1 MNRAKAA
8 FLVCAALAQ
17 FVIGGDGAANVLSEQ
32 DQALLLRIV
41 AANQRLEQ
49 ALPLASFCGE
59 YERSWEAFS
68 QPPDKTQRSYAQK
81 AKGTFAFERGSD
93 GAIEKIVVE
102 DRYQEGTTTGDIRAG
117 DMTRNMLLGYM
128 RYMVL
133 TEGGVRQAYK
143 GTSKNRELGA
153 RVYSP
158 WNMLFDFGAEPL
170 TQLDKPEAVR
180 VKVSIDQ
187 YWLGP
192 ARVTSLRRSTH
203 EGRPIVDLEV
213 DFAGHDAATGGD
225 IRIQYQFRL
234 AEDMDFLPVQVRRTE
249 DILGED
255 GLRVTGVTTV
265 EDVAQL
271 ETPKGSLWIPVRLLK
286 TSKSSEGE
294 TKETYELR
302 QDTLLYDKPVPAAV
316 FAFDSTGAITYRDA
330 AADREREQQKDV
342 ARQTYEAK
350 YGTGARVRA
359 PDFAKAEWY
368 GDAQSLAG
376 LKGKVVLVIF
386 WGKRCGRCV
395 NALPDYQAL
404 LKQYGSDQFAVVA
417 LHCQERDQT
426 EVLALMKENACS
438 FPVGQAKLDLVDAY
452 AVDGLPAYYLLDKEG
467 RIAAG
472 RLHELPSAET
482 IRGLLAE

>member
-1 MNRAKAA
+1 MNRAKAV
-8 FLVCAALAQ
+8 FLVCTALVHFA
-17 FVIGGDGAANVLSEQ
+17 VGGDGQAGGLSEQ

-49 ALPLASFCGE
+49 ALPLTSFCGE

-68 QPPDKTQRSYAQK
+68 EPPDQTQPPYAQK

-102 DRYQEGTTTGDIRAG
+102 DRYQEGTTTGAIRAG
-117 DMTRNMLLGYM
+117 DMTRDMLLGYM

-133 TEGGVRQAYK
+133 SEGGVRQAYK
-143 GTSKNRELGA
+143 GTSTNRELGA
-153 RVYSP
+153 RIYSP

-180 VKVSIDQ
+180 VKVSVDQ
-187 YWLGP
+187 YWVGP
-192 ARVTSLRRSTH
+192 AQVTSLRRSTLG
-203 EGRPIVDLEV
+203 GRPIVDLEV
-213 DFAGHDAATGGD
+213 DFSGRDAATGGETR
-225 IRIQYQFRL
+225 IRYQFRL
-234 AEDMDFLPVQVRRTE
+234 AEDMDFLPVQVRRAQ

-255 GLRVTGVTTV
+255 GLRVTGGTTV

-271 ETPKGSLWIPVRLLK
+271 KTPKGSLWIPVRLLK

-330 AADREREQQKDV
+330 AADRERERQSEA
-342 ARQTYEAK
+342 ARQAYEAK
-350 YGTGARVRA
+350 YDTGTRVRA
-359 PDFAKAEWY
+359 PGFAGAEWY
-368 GDAQSLAG
+368 GDAQSLDG
-376 LKGKVVLVIF
+376 LKGKVVLVVF
-386 WGKRCGRCV
+386 WGKRCGRCL

-404 LKQYGSDQFAVVA
+404 LKQYGSDQFALVA

-426 EVLALMKENACS
+426 EVLALMKENACG
-438 FPVGQAKLDLVDAY
+438 FPVGQVKIDLVDAY
-452 AVDGLPAYYLLDKEG
+452 AVDGLPTYYLLDKEG

-472 RLHELPSAET
+472 RLRELPSAET
-482 IRGLLAE
+482 IRRLLAE